1 MDKEQKDTK
10 EELIKIEY
18 KVRKRS
24 FEIKTK
30 LPGDQEKI
38 KSIGNKIRTTE
49 ERHSD
54 S

>member
-10 EELIKIEY
+10 ELIKIEY
-18 KVRKRS
+18 KVRKRI

-30 LPGDQEKI
+30 LPGAQERI
-38 KSIGNKIRTTE
+38 MSIRNKIRTTE
-49 ERHSD
+49 KRHSD